1 MFAAMVPSED
11 GRVTLDA
18 DDRREALLQGL
29 TLLDALQIEDERVQP
44 LRDAL
49 AAGPRDESLDALEA
63 TYLAIDEAIP
73 SSIFRER
80 LTQVQLDAAVL
91 CPVAALLARHAQLTA
106 RLDRVEL
113 LATRVLTRE
122 IADGQLE
129 ALPEED
135 FLRVLD
141 QIAPAVTLAANR
153 RDPSVSFFIEAA
165 QRLEGFTSAHDV
177 FNSGLYMDVQG
188 YKRGLR
194 SHRLDPGILYASVL
208 LSVAITNHLMRL
220 VARTGAERGVVL
232 ARIASTDM
240 KVDEIFSR
248 REQLDLARKREA
260 PQAAP
265 VAAPVQVT
273 RKEKEAAKAK
283 AKATAEA
290 EAEARAK
297 ARAEGGLQP
306 PELAAMNSQRG
317 RRYALV
323 AGVILAIVGAGMI
336 VRGPVSNVNTL
347 VAMDGSA
354 TARISPLL
362 ASAELAKGAGKPTLW
377 GRVHEPAW
385 LSLSLAERKSA
396 AAAMVKS
403 LAHKSIDNAFI
414 FRGKS
419 LVVQVDQGQLIL
431 VR

>member
-113 LATRVLTRE
+113 LATRMLTRE
-122 IADGQLE
+122 VADGQLE

-283 AKATAEA
+283 ATAEA